1 MSWTCKCCT
10 VIFAERADFDR
21 HRTECIK
28 RGSICG
34 KCLDAFTPIGLT
46 AHLDKSVCGLRSYN
60 VKDLYMWA
68 KEVNDQRV
76 MVLVKEYH
84 RNILNAV
91 ANGRFSTRLN
101 FVCADNNPDVRQRIL
116 SRVVEELKRLF
127 VDVEIKPDDAG
138 KRIDVSWSKTAL
150 CYSMIKEMQR
160 DNSAQEKNAIVTKED
175 DDDEERVRFWNSVY
189 NDTSPE
195 KRDEPPAPI
204 GLKGRA
210 EVSKLSVRK
219 MGDFYTPAALTE
231 NDCDTGTAVNKS
243 ALEEIK
249 TRMREFTSKYPSKY
263 PSKKIKSLIN
273 WDGVVPEYDWATAV
287 KKSASEETKR
297 SIWEKYIGSKLPVS
311 DEE

>member
-21 HRTECIK
+21 HRTDCIK

-34 KCLDAFTPIGLT
+34 KCLDAFTPAGLT

-91 ANGRFSTRLN
+91 ANGRFSTRLH

-116 SRVVEELKRLF
+116 ARVVEELKCLF
-127 VDVEIKPDDAG
+127 VDVEIKPDDTG
-138 KRIDVSWSKTAL
+138 KRIDVAWTKDIFIKVKIRDDYSSAWSAAASGILPETH
-150 CYSMIKEMQR
+150 
-160 DNSAQEKNAIVTKED
+160 
-175 DDDEERVRFWNSVY
+175 DEVFASL
-189 NDTSPE
+189 P
-195 KRDEPPAPI
+195 PI
-204 GLKGRA
+204 GLKGRT
-210 EVSKLSVRK
+210 VQNHIV
-219 MGDFYTPAALTE
+219 G
-231 NDCDTGTAVNKS
+231 
-243 ALEEIK
+243 
-249 TRMREFTSKYPSKY
+249 
-263 PSKKIKSLIN
+263 KKGL
-273 WDGVVPEYDWATAV
+273 
-287 KKSASEETKR
+287 SEETKR
-297 SIWEKYIGSKLPVS
+297 SIWEKHIGSKLPVS

>member
-21 HRTECIK
+21 HRTDCIK
-28 RGSICG
+28 RGSVCG
-34 KCLDAFTPIGLT
+34 KCLDAFTPAGLT

-68 KEVNDQRV
+68 KDVNDQRV

-91 ANGRFSTRLN
+91 ANGRFRTHLN

-116 SRVVEELKRLF
+116 ARVIEELKCLF

-138 KRIDVSWSKTAL
+138 KRIDVSWSKTAF
-150 CYSMIKEMQR
+150 CISIMKEMQR
-160 DNSAQEKNAIVTKED
+160 DNSAQEKNAVVTK
-175 DDDEERVRFWNSVY
+175 DDDEEWVRFWNSVY

-219 MGDFYTPAALTE
+219 MGDFYTPATLTE

-243 ALEEIK
+243 ALEGVAAHK
-249 TRMREFTSKYPSKY
+249 TRMREIRSKY
-263 PSKKIKSLIN
+263 PSKKIKSSINN
-273 WDGVVPEYDWATAV
+273 WDDVVPEYDWATAV

-297 SIWEKYIGSKLPVS
+297 SIWEKHIGSKLPAS
-311 DEE
+311 DDEQE